1 MTSTALLFGYLGC
14 MLFAAAVAARCAS
27 RYRFP
32 QVARII
38 LVLASAALLLV
49 PAGELMLVEYLRAVI
64 GDLSIVT
71 QLLLAA
77 FLVGYVAQQRLHD
90 ERQLCAVMVATLAG
104 AAFLYPAAL
113 GLVRVDPYALG
124 YDALPFAA
132 ALAALT
138 VTAWY
143 LRFEWLAACLL
154 VAVSA
159 WVAGVLESRNLW
171 DYLIDPLL
179 ALYAVFWLSRMA
191 LRRFTA
197 SAAARSTP

>member
-1 MTSTALLFGYLGC
+1 MTFPTLLFGYLGC
-14 MLFAAAVAARCAS
+14 MLFTAAVLARCAG
-27 RYRFP
+27 RYRFSP
-32 QVARII
+32 GARISLVLGSAACI
-38 LVLASAALLLV
+38 LVPV
-49 PAGELMLVEYLRAVI
+49 GELMAVEYLRGVI

-71 QLLLAA
+71 QLLLAG
-77 FLVGYVAQQRLHD
+77 FLVGYVAQHQVRD
-90 ERQLCAVMVATLAG
+90 ERQLCAVMVAALAG

-113 GLVRVDPYALG
+113 GLVRFDPYALG
-124 YDALPFAA
+124 YDSLLFVA

-138 VTAWY
+138 LLAWY

-159 WVAGVLESRNLW
+159 RVAGVLESRNVW